1 MAIVELSVRGRIS
14 GTEHFA
20 TPARGR
26 LWKYLI
32 ESGFKTICI
41 TSGKFDD
48 ENRRGF
54 ISPGFCCVIGN

>member
-1 MAIVELSVRGRIS
+1 MAIVALSVRGRIS

-20 TPARGR
+20 TLARGR

-32 ESGFKTICI
+32 ESGFKTIRI
-41 TSGKFDD
+41 ISGKFDD

-54 ISPGFCCVIGN
+54 INPGVSCVTGD